1 MKMNLVTH
9 YSYRHIAL
17 LLLVCG
23 LLVAG
28 CSKSKAPVVETAPTY
43 QPPPPPVVQVPTNV
57 VPAKLND
64 VEEALN
70 RVFKGAAVVDKTMP
84 HSFYAGDFN
93 GDAIQDIA
101 IAVKPAPGKIETLN
115 EEYPSWLLRDPFA
128 AEETRSPSLRVTED
142 ESLLAIIHGYGAND
156 WRDPQATQTFL
167 LKNIV
172 GSEVEVHAG
181 KQFVKANRGKKLPPI
196 RGDVIGQMLRGNR
209 GYIYF
214 AAATYR
220 WFDPATYK
228 GERPR
233 GPFHRAMGRKS

>member
-1 MKMNLVTH
+1 MNLVSR

-17 LLLVCG
+17 LLLVPC
-23 LLVAG
+23 LLFAG
-28 CSKSKAPVVETAPTY
+28 CSKSKAPPTAETAPAY

-57 VPAKLND
+57 VPAKLNE

-70 RVFKGAAVVDKTMP
+70 RVFKGAAVIDKSVKPT
-84 HSFYAGDFN
+84 FYAGDFN
-93 GDAIQDIA
+93 GDAVQDIA

-128 AEETRSPSLRVTED
+128 TEETKSPNLRVAED
-142 ESLLAIIHGYGAND
+142 ESMLAIIHGYGAND

-167 LKNIV
+167 LKNVV

-181 KQFVKANRGKKLPPI
+181 KEFVKENRGKKIPPI
-196 RGDVIGQMLRGNR
+196 RGDVIGQVLRGNR

-220 WFDPATYK
+220 WYDPGTYK

-233 GPFHRAMGRKS
+233 GAFHGMGRKS

>member
-1 MKMNLVTH
+1 MKMNLVTR
-9 YSYRHIAL
+9 YSYRQIAL
-17 LLLVCG
+17 LLLVPC
-23 LLVAG
+23 LLFAG
-28 CSKSKAPVVETAPTY
+28 CSKSKAPPAAETAPAY

-57 VPAKLND
+57 VPAKLNE

-70 RVFKGAAVVDKTMP
+70 RVFKGAAVVDKSVKP
-84 HSFYAGDFN
+84 IFYAGDFN
-93 GDAIQDIA
+93 GDAVQDIA

-115 EEYPSWLLRDPFA
+115 EEYPAWLLRDPFA
-128 AEETRSPSLRVTED
+128 TEETKSPNLRVAED
-142 ESLLAIIHGYGAND
+142 ESMLAIIHGYGAND

-167 LKNIV
+167 LKNVV

-181 KQFVKANRGKKLPPI
+181 KEFVKENRGKKIPPI
-196 RGDVIGQMLRGNR
+196 RGDVIGQVLRGNR

-220 WFDPATYK
+220 WFDPGTYK

-233 GPFHRAMGRKS
+233 GAFHGMGRKS